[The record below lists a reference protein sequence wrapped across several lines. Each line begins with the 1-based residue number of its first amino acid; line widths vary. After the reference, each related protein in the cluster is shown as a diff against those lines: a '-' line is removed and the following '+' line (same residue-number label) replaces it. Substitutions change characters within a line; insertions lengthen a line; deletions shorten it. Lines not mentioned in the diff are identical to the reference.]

1 MTKIKKAYSVIFIL
15 VLILAITKG
24 FDIGIPINSYKN
36 GDISMLLLN
45 FVIVLSI
52 WIISLILTI
61 NKKNNLKLKLIIFIV
76 IILISLFIP
85 VGVHSYYAGI
95 IGKYNKDYVGVFDFI
110 KLIITHL

>member
-1 MTKIKKAYSVIFIL
+1 MKKIKMGYWIIFIL
-15 VLILAITKG
+15 VLIMAITKG
-24 FDIGIPINSYKN
+24 LDIGIPINSYKN
-36 GDISMLLLN
+36 GDISMLLFNL
-45 FVIVLSI
+45 IILLSI
-52 WIISLILTI
+52 WIISLFLTI
-61 NKKNNLKLKLIIFIV
+61 NKKNNIKLKWIIFIV